1 MAVQELSHV
10 SGIAEQ
16 HENIP
21 DYLTEILTFSP
32 EEGQKLVVLPRV
44 GTGDEAG
51 VPIYGKLY
59 DEDGNELPI
68 DTHVV
73 LKYDAPTLNE
83 PRAVSDERENIR
95 PYRNLSIPQQQ
106 DRDFIDRM
114 KHKLLGAGVIVRHI
128 DELQVAIESSEVI
141 DWDASELYIDENA
154 IRQVPEHADV
164 DLGGN

>member
-16 HENIP
+16 HENVA
-21 DYLTEILTFSP
+21 DLMTEILAFQP
-32 EEGQKLVVLPRV
+32 EEGQKLVILPSV
-44 GTGDEAG
+44 KTGDEAG
-51 VPIYGKLY
+51 IPIYGKLR
-59 DEDGNELPI
+59 DSDGNELPI

-73 LKYDAPTLNE
+73 LRYDAPTLNE
-83 PRAVSDERENIR
+83 ARAVSDERENIR
-95 PYRNLSIPQQQ
+95 PYRNLDVPDQQ

-114 KHKLLGAGVIVRHI
+114 KHKLLGRGVIVRHI
-128 DELQVAIESSEVI
+128 DEFQVAIESSEVI
-141 DWDASELYIDENA
+141 DWDESELYIDENA